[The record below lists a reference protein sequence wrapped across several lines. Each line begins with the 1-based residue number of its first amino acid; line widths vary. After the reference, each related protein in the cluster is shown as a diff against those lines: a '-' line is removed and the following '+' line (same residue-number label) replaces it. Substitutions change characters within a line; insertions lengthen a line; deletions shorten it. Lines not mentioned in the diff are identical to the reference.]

1 MYVVGDALSR
11 EGSVNR
17 RIIVG
22 ALVVLFSSACAGNQA
37 RLREEAL
44 RAGGQVGAAADVAG
58 AQALATDQV
67 AAVTDGGAATT
78 AAAATGAATPAAGA
92 VTATSGPT
100 AVRSGAATRA
110 AGPSTGAAAG
120 GSQAAAAQG
129 GSAAGQAAGPS
140 PATAAAGS
148 SGGGAGPNP
157 AGAIGGTNP
166 GATDIGVSGDKILVG
181 GVFFHESYLDRYS
194 RVSEHAVRAY
204 FNDINRAGGIF
215 GRKIDYV
222 GCIDGGDSSRAR
234 ACFKDLIENK
244 KIFMLGPTF
253 SWSTGT
259 IQEYIK
265 EKKVPFVGSFG
276 LYLEE
281 YQNDNLYSFPT
292 QVPVFEIARLFG
304 KFLIES
310 VKPKSVGI
318 SYLNIEAAQ
327 QCMKGLETY
336 LQKAGV
342 QVVAKVS
349 NEFDEPDLTP
359 QVLKMRQANPDIVA
373 FCNDPVNNAKFV
385 GIAARSQ
392 RYKPPM
398 GWIGGWPT
406 VPEFGKI
413 VGDWGVGHY
422 GFSSVCYHEAPECD
436 ADADVRLFKNQ
447 MARHYP
453 GEMERMHYYG
463 QNLWCG
469 AKMIVEGLKM
479 AGPNLTRAGFLSAL
493 DSGTFNGWGC
503 QGMKLAFKAGLR
515 GGSRVGQMLQLDD
528 KLHWRL
534 VKPTYSAD

>member
-1 MYVVGDALSR
+1 MHRLKGIKPIV
-11 EGSVNR
+11 
-17 RIIVG
+17 VG
-22 ALVVLFSSACAGNQA
+22 ALVVLFSAACAGNQA

-44 RAGGQVGAAADVAG
+44 RAGQAGAAADTSGGAMLTTDQIAASGGGAG
-58 AQALATDQV
+58 A
-67 AAVTDGGAATT
+67 T
-78 AAAATGAATPAAGA
+78 AADEQGSTGMLASGA
-92 VTATSGPT
+92 VTTTSGPA
-100 AVRSGAATRA
+100 AVRSGAATKGGGPSTARA
-110 AGPSTGAAAG
+110 GSAGPSAG
-120 GSQAAAAQG
+120 
-129 GSAAGQAAGPS
+129 
-140 PATAAAGS
+140 AGS
-148 SGGGAGPNP
+148 SGTAAAPAAATAAGAPGGGSGGAANP
-157 AGAIGGTNP
+157 AAGPTAIGGNP
-166 GATDIGVSGDKILVG
+166 GATDIGVTGDKVLVG

-194 RVSEHAVRAY
+194 RVGEHAVRAY
-204 FNDINRAGGIF
+204 FNDVNRAGGIY

-234 ACFKDLIENK
+234 ACFKDLVENK
-244 KIFMLGPTF
+244 KVFMLGPTF

-265 EKKVPFVGSFG
+265 EKKVPMVGSFG

-304 KFLIES
+304 KFLIET

-327 QCMKGLETY
+327 QCMKGLEEY
-336 LQKAGV
+336 LQKGGV

-413 VGDWGVGHY
+413 VGDWGIGHY

-436 ADADVRLFKNQ
+436 ADPDVRLFKAQ
-447 MARHYP
+447 MAKHYP

-479 AGPNLTRAGFLSAL
+479 VGPNLTRVGFLNAL

-515 GGSRVGQMLQLDD
+515 GGSRVGQMLRLDD

>member
-1 MYVVGDALSR
+1 MYRRKGFVGR
-11 EGSVNR
+11 P
-17 RIIVG
+17 IVLG
-22 ALVVLFSSACAGNQA
+22 ALLVVFSSACAGNQA

-44 RAGGQVGAAADVAG
+44 RAGGQVGSAADAG
-58 AQALATDQV
+58 GGTSIATDQL
-67 AAVTDGGAATT
+67 AVVPDGAAAT
-78 AAAATGAATPAAGA
+78 AAAGASGVATPAAGA
-92 VTATSGPT
+92 VTATSGPM
-100 AVRSGAATRA
+100 AVRTGAASRTAGPSTGGA
-110 AGPSTGAAAG
+110 AGGNQAASTGAAAG
-120 GSQAAAAQG
+120 
-129 GSAAGQAAGPS
+129 P
-140 PATAAAGS
+140 
-148 SGGGAGPNP
+148 GGAGTSAGSATPGTPGAGGGPNP
-157 AGAIGGTNP
+157 VGAIGAGTNP
-166 GATDIGVSGDKILVG
+166 GATDIGVTGDKILVG

-204 FNDINRAGGIF
+204 FNDINKAGGIY

-222 GCIDGGDSSRAR
+222 GCIDGGDSSRSR
-234 ACFKDLIENK
+234 ACFKDLVENK

-259 IQEYIK
+259 IQEYVK

-281 YQNDNLYSFPT
+281 YANDNLYSFPT

-327 QCMKGLETY
+327 ECMKGLEDY

-413 VGDWGVGHY
+413 VGDWGIGHY

-436 ADADVRLFKNQ
+436 ADPDVRLFKSQ

-453 GEMERMHYYG
+453 GEMDRMHYYG

-479 AGPNLTRAGFLSAL
+479 AGPNLTRVGFLNAL

>member
-1 MYVVGDALSR
+1 MGR
-11 EGSVNR
+11 P
-17 RIIVG
+17 IV
-22 ALVVLFSSACAGNQA
+22 LVTLAVLFSSACAGNQA

-44 RAGGQVGAAADVAG
+44 RAGGQVGTVADSAGGASITSDQMAAVSDYGEATAGDVAG
-58 AQALATDQV
+58 PS
-67 AAVTDGGAATT
+67 
-78 AAAATGAATPAAGA
+78 AATPAATGA

-100 AVRSGAATRA
+100 AVRSGAAVRAANA
-110 AGPSTGAAAG
+110 AGPATGAG
-120 GSQAAAAQG
+120 GANQSAAAPGDG
-129 GSAAGQAAGPS
+129 GSAGPAAP
-140 PATAAAGS
+140 PASGTPG
-148 SGGGAGPNP
+148 SGGASPG
-157 AGAIGGTNP
+157 GAIGTNP
-166 GATDIGVSGDKILVG
+166 GATDIGVTGDKILVG

-194 RVSEHAVRAY
+194 RVSEHAVRAF
-204 FNDINRAGGIF
+204 FNDINRAGGIY

-222 GCIDGGDSSRAR
+222 GCIDGGDSSRSR
-234 ACFKDLIENK
+234 ACFKDLVENK

-281 YQNDNLYSFPT
+281 YANDNLYSFPT

-304 KFLIES
+304 KFLIET

-327 QCMKGLETY
+327 ECMKGLEEY

-413 VGDWGVGHY
+413 VGDWGIGHY
-422 GFSSVCYHEAPECD
+422 GFASVCYHEAPECD
-436 ADADVRLFKNQ
+436 ADPDVRLFKAQ

-453 GEMERMHYYG
+453 GEMDRMHYYG

-479 AGPNLTRAGFLSAL
+479 AGPNLTRVGFLNAL

>member
-1 MYVVGDALSR
+1 V
-11 EGSVNR
+11 
-17 RIIVG
+17 
-22 ALVVLFSSACAGNQA
+22 
-37 RLREEAL
+37 
-44 RAGGQVGAAADVAG
+44 
-58 AQALATDQV
+58 
-67 AAVTDGGAATT
+67 
-78 AAAATGAATPAAGA
+78 
-92 VTATSGPT
+92 
-100 AVRSGAATRA
+100 
-110 AGPSTGAAAG
+110 AGPS
-120 GSQAAAAQG
+120 
-129 GSAAGQAAGPS
+129 AGQAA
-140 PATAAAGS
+140 AGS
-148 SGGGAGPNP
+148 PGAGGGPGPV
-157 AGAIGGTNP
+157 GAIGAGTNP
-166 GATDIGVSGDKILVG
+166 GPTDIGVTGDKILVG

-204 FNDINRAGGIF
+204 FNDINKAGGIY

-222 GCIDGGDSSRAR
+222 GCIDGGDSSRSR
-234 ACFKDLIENK
+234 ACFKDLVENK

-281 YQNDNLYSFPT
+281 YANDNLYSFPT

-327 QCMKGLETY
+327 ECMKGLEDY
-336 LQKAGV
+336 LQKGGV

-436 ADADVRLFKNQ
+436 ADPDVRLFKSQ

-453 GEMERMHYYG
+453 GEMDRMHYYG

-479 AGPNLTRAGFLSAL
+479 AGPNLTRVGFLNAL

>member
-1 MYVVGDALSR
+1 M
-11 EGSVNR
+11 NR
-17 RIIVG
+17 LKGFRGKSIVIG
-22 ALVVLFSSACAGNQA
+22 ALVVLFSAACAGNQA

-44 RAGGQVGAAADVAG
+44 RAQGPVGAAGAD
-58 AQALATDQV
+58 TS
-67 AAVTDGGAATT
+67 GGAALTT
-78 AAAATGAATPAAGA
+78 DQIGATGDGAAAATGSEQGVTGMFASGA
-92 VTATSGPT
+92 VTATSGPA
-100 AVRSGAATRA
+100 AVRTAAGSKVPRPSGATA
-110 AGPSTGAAAG
+110 AGPSAGAAAATGAGPSG
-120 GSQAAAAQG
+120 GG
-129 GSAAGQAAGPS
+129 AAGPS
-140 PATAAAGS
+140 QSSAAAGSPGAGGAANPATAAAI
-148 SGGGAGPNP
+148 GA
-157 AGAIGGTNP
+157 NP
-166 GATDIGVSGDKILVG
+166 GATDIGVTGDKILVG

-194 RVSEHAVRAY
+194 RVGEHAVRAY
-204 FNDINRAGGIF
+204 FNDINRAGGIY

-234 ACFKDLIENK
+234 ACFKDLVENK

-265 EKKVPFVGSFG
+265 EKKIPFVGSFG

-281 YQNDNLYSFPT
+281 YKNDNLYSFPS

-304 KFLIES
+304 KFLIET

-327 QCMKGLETY
+327 ECMKGLEDY
-336 LQKAGV
+336 LQKGGV

-413 VGDWGVGHY
+413 VGDWGIGHY
-422 GFSSVCYHEAPECD
+422 GFASVCYHEAPECD
-436 ADADVRLFKNQ
+436 ADPDVRLFKAQ
-447 MARHYP
+447 MARQYP

-479 AGPNLTRAGFLSAL
+479 AGPNLTRVGFLNAL
-493 DSGTFNGWGC
+493 DSGAFNGWGC

>member
-1 MYVVGDALSR
+1 VAAPTAS
-11 EGSVNR
+11 
-17 RIIVG
+17 
-22 ALVVLFSSACAGNQA
+22 
-37 RLREEAL
+37 
-44 RAGGQVGAAADVAG
+44 GAAAGSVTAVSGPAALSSGGAGSGRAAGTTGSGPASVAG
-58 AQALATDQV
+58 SSRV
-67 AAVTDGGAATT
+67 AAGSAGATGAGVGGPSAVT
-78 AAAATGAATPAAGA
+78 AAAAGN
-92 VTATSGPT
+92 
-100 AVRSGAATRA
+100 SGAAGPGGSS
-110 AGPSTGAAAG
+110 AGAG
-120 GSQAAAAQG
+120 GPV
-129 GSAAGQAAGPS
+129 AGL
-140 PATAAAGS
+140 
-148 SGGGAGPNP
+148 PN
-157 AGAIGGTNP
+157 G
-166 GATDIGVSGDKILVG
+166 GATDIGVTADKILVG

-204 FNDINRAGGIF
+204 FNDINRAGGIY

-234 ACFKDLIENK
+234 ACFKDLAENK
-244 KIFMLGPTF
+244 KVFMFGPTF

-265 EKKVPFVGSFG
+265 AQKIPFVGSFG

-281 YQNDNLYSFPT
+281 YANDNLYSFPT
-292 QVPVFEIARLFG
+292 QVPVYQIARLFG
-304 KFLIES
+304 KFLIEQ

-327 QCMKGLETY
+327 ECMKGLDEY
-336 LQKAGV
+336 LSKAGV

-385 GIAARSQ
+385 GVAARSQ

-413 VGDWGVGHY
+413 VGDWGIGHY

-436 ADADVRLFKNQ
+436 ADPDVRLFKDQ
-447 MARHYP
+447 MARYYP
-453 GEMERMHYYG
+453 GEMDRMHYYG

-479 AGPNLTRAGFLSAL
+479 AGPNLTRVGFLNAL
-493 DSGTFNGWGC
+493 DSGKFYGWGC
-503 QGMKLAFKAGLR
+503 QGMQLAFKAGLR

-534 VKPTYSAD
+534 VRPTYGAE